1 MDISTH
7 TSEVGCPSMVAPLR
21 RLLLKHAR
29 DAFVDQAK
37 IDREWAR
44 LYYTKPPD
52 FAQAVADYEAFVQL
66 FRRLDVEIHFL
77 PPDERATLDAL
88 YVRDAA
94 LVAPEGVILCNMGK
108 ADRRAEP
115 AALGAF
121 VQRLG
126 VPVLGSITD
135 PGRLEGGDVV
145 WLDERTVAVGQ
156 GYRTNAEGI
165 RQLADLL
172 GDRVDE
178 VIAVP
183 LPHWNGPD
191 DVFHLMSLISPL
203 DDDLAVVYSRLMPVP
218 FRQRLLERGIYLID
232 VPDDEFDALGGNVL
246 AVAPRHAVMADGAP
260 KTRTLLEQQG
270 VEVWT
275 YPAAEISLKGLGGPT
290 CLTRPLLRTR

>member
-1 MDISTH
+1 MTRRPH
-7 TSEVGCPSMVAPLR
+7 FGCTSMVAPIR

-44 LYYTKPPD
+44 LHYTSPPD
-52 FAQAVADYEAFVQL
+52 FEQAVAEYEAFVAF
-66 FRRLDVEIHFL
+66 FRQFDVEIHFL
-77 PPDERATLDAL
+77 PPDGTTTLDAL

-94 LVAPEGVILCNMGK
+94 LMAHDGVILGNMGK
-108 ADRRAEP
+108 ADRRGEP

-121 VQRLG
+121 VERLG

-145 WLDERTVAVGQ
+145 WLDARTVAVGE

-165 RQLADLL
+165 RQLAELL

-191 DVFHLMSLISPL
+191 DVFHLMSFISPL

-218 FRQRLLERGIYLID
+218 FRQRLLDRGITLIEA
-232 VPDDEFDALGGNVL
+232 PDDEVDALGCNVL
-246 AVAPRHAVMADGAP
+246 AVAPRRALMADGAP
-260 KTRTLLEQQG
+260 RTRALLEQEG
-270 VEVWT
+270 VEVQT

-290 CLTRPLLRTR
+290 CLTQPLFRVPG